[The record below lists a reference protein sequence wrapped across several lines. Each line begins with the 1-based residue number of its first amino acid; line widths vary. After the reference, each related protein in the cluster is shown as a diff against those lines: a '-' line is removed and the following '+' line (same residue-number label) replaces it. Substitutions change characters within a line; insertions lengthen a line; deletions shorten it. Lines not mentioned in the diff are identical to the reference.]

1 MEKSV
6 YIFQLLSNIKWL
18 PFWDTVYI
26 NACIIINDNVKHRT
40 TGYSGSRRY
49 DYDTSMD
56 SVTRRNAK
64 HRTAIPPA
72 RRRHLRT
79 CGKNQHGSNC
89 LPQALALLTCFRD
102 VFVERKDLAVRCV
115 SCVAKY
121 VIVETMRQSRTD
133 SAVVDEFSTLSRAHD
148 KQSI

>member
-1 MEKSV
+1 VKELEKSV

-79 CGKNQHGSNC
+79 CGKKSTWFQ
-89 LPQALALLTCFRD
+89 LLAASSRVTDLFSRCFCRK
-102 VFVERKDLAVRCV
+102 ERPCGAVRFLRCEIRNCGNHATI
-115 SCVAKY
+115 SHGLGCC
-121 VIVETMRQSRTD
+121 R
-133 SAVVDEFSTLSRAHD
+133 
-148 KQSI
+148 